1 MLVLVAVA
9 MLLLLL
15 LLQVCQVDVVVAV
28 VEQLRLQP
36 ILTKTSICSGQ
47 LVGLKSSFKAMTLMN
62 TETYR

>member
-15 LLQVCQVDVVVAV
+15 LQMCQVDVVVAV

>member
-1 MLVLVAVA
+1 MLVVVAVA

-15 LLQVCQVDVVVAV
+15 LQMCQVDVVVAV

>member
-9 MLLLLL
+9 MLLLL